1 VSNASQ
7 GTDLTYAWGL
17 MDPDPEVEPRRSRAA
32 RLAYLALGWTF
43 FGLGAVGAVLPVL
56 PTTPFMLLA
65 LWAFSKGSA
74 QLEHWLLHHR
84 YFGPRLRAWRA
95 NRVIPWSV
103 KITAW
108 STMAASLTIMI
119 VLGRVG
125 PYVIGATAALMLIG
139 VVYVARCPSRPPE

>member
-1 VSNASQ
+1 
-7 GTDLTYAWGL
+7 

-32 RLAYLALGWTF
+32 RFMYLALGWTF

-74 QLEHWLLHHR
+74 RLEHWLLHHP
-84 YFGPRLRAWRA
+84 YFGPRLRAWRT

-125 PYVIGATAALMLIG
+125 PYVIGGTAALMLVG